1 MLAGIFCK
9 IKQNVE
15 LVKATIWKFEFKVQ
29 GNVFQYNVL
38 ISTCKIQY
46 MNDWSSFF
54 FLAFLFYFLFSIY
67 LIKTVCNF

>member
-15 LVKATIWKFEFKVQ
+15 LVKATNWKFEFKVQ

-54 FLAFLFYFLFSIY
+54 FSFFILFSVFNISDQDS
-67 LIKTVCNF
+67 L

>member
-15 LVKATIWKFEFKVQ
+15 LVKGTIWKFEFKVQ

-54 FLAFLFYFLFSIY
+54 F
-67 LIKTVCNF
+67 

>member
-54 FLAFLFYFLFSIY
+54 F
-67 LIKTVCNF
+67 